1 VLHSDSAQRF
11 STQLR
16 KLLMNYVDLNFLV
29 GPEFF
34 HHDWLI
40 KADLLAL
47 LQSVGAV

>member
-1 VLHSDSAQRF
+1 VLRSDSAQRF
-11 STQLR
+11 LTLLR

-40 KADLLAL
+40 KVDLLAL
-47 LQSVGAV
+47 PQLVGAV